1 MSTDR
6 LTTALAGVLFCAAL
20 AAQSLNTGTI
30 LGNVTDASGATVPGV
45 TVRLVSESTA
55 LQREATSDGEGN
67 YQILQ
72 IPAGTYRIEFE
83 KTGFQ
88 RSVDNRGIALSAG
101 QTLRINSNLKV
112 GSLTETV
119 QVDAK

>member
-1 MSTDR
+1 MRS
-6 LTTALAGVLFCAAL
+6 LGACVSSFLFCAGL
-20 AAQSLNTGTI
+20 AAQSMNTGTI
-30 LGNVTDASGATVPGV
+30 LGNVTDASGAAVPGV
-45 TVRLVSESTA
+45 TVRRVSESTA
-55 LQREATSDGEGN
+55 LQREATTDAEGN

-88 RSVDNRGIALSAG
+88 RSVDNKGIALSAG
-101 QTLRINSNLKV
+101 QSLRINGDLKV

-119 QVDAK
+119 QRSE